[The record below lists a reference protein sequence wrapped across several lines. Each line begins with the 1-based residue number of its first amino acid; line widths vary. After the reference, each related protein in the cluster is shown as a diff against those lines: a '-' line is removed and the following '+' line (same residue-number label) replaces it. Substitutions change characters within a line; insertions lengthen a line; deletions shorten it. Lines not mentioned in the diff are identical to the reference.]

1 MTHTN
6 RAPLDTHDVF
16 VFPQSRAQ
24 RRLWMLAE
32 LDPDSTAYAIPLALR
47 IVGALDADALARS
60 LDALVRRHEI
70 LRTSYGAVD
79 GQPMQFVH
87 ESAAFELAREPLA
100 RDALPARLAAE
111 AATPFDLRRPRM
123 LRAALFELAPDE
135 HVLSLVI
142 HHIACDGW
150 SLDRIVGELD
160 AQYAYETGAAAG
172 APDEPALQYGDY
184 ATWEIEAGDALT
196 ADVGFWAERLAPL
209 APFPFPRAADAAP
222 PREPA
227 APPRRD
233 TPGRTTQRALAA
245 LAGRVEQCAR
255 DADTTPFVVLLA
267 AFAALLHRASGA
279 TRLAVGTPVANR
291 LRPEFE
297 PMIGFFANTLVLD
310 IDVSGEPDFATLVA
324 RCRGVVLEAFAH
336 ANAPFDE
343 VARRHAR
350 DAVDTPLFHALFA
363 LQSAPLRMPRLGTLS
378 IDVVPVYPAAAKFDL
393 TLMLEPRAD
402 ALHAALEHRCDVLDA
417 QTADTWLASFADLVD
432 AVLRAPHEP
441 IARLPLPE
449 LAPPPAV
456 PSPAGPVVSAAT
468 RAGDDGGRS
477 GNPDADA
484 DAAPRRTP
492 PATPTERALADVWA
506 RILGREPGRDDSFFS
521 LGGDSLSA
529 LRAIVEARGKGLHL
543 TPAQMLGGVSLR
555 ALADALDHEPLT
567 HAPLVATRDAAGEP
581 CADDA
586 LPPTPII
593 AWFAQLGLAAPNHWA
608 QTIVVETAHAI
619 APEPLRDALRQ
630 LAAQHPALRQRVT
643 LDAGRAS
650 VAFEPDDGGN
660 GGDGGEQR
668 TPERFPL
675 DVCTVASDD
684 EARDVIASLAAR
696 LDLRHGPLARA
707 ALIGRDG
714 APPLVALA
722 VHHVAVDALSWS
734 VLLHQLAASLGGD
747 APPPAPAA
755 SLAHWHRAASAA
767 ALAADPAPWLALAA
781 RGFAA
786 LPTRSD
792 AVAPGSEADTR
803 VDTWRLSPAQ
813 TTRLLDS
820 GPAGG
825 RSRTQAILIASLCA
839 ALAPALDS
847 ERVALTLEH
856 HGRDGEHGVDVS
868 ALVGW
873 FTALSPI
880 VLDDCLR
887 DAPLDLLAR
896 AAHALAALAPRR
908 HEYGLA
914 RWLGASQDARQRLD
928 AAGLPEISFNFLGV
942 IGRPANG
949 TFALR
954 PDLIAGERDGAN
966 RRSFTL
972 DVVAS
977 VIDGELRMDWRYSP
991 KVLDP
996 QHMRD
1001 AAQRWIAR
1009 LDALLDA
1016 IAAAPRLA
1024 ADHPLARLAQHE
1036 MDELA
1041 PAIADAAIVA
1051 SLTPLQEGML
1061 FEASAHH
1068 ASTAFHEQITAA
1080 VDGPLDLPR
1089 FVAAWQTM
1097 LERHDALRAGF
1108 VARAGGRPI
1117 QFVGAQAALPVT
1129 RLDWSD
1135 ASTPAEQDARLA
1147 QWLRDDAAQPF
1158 DLSHPPLMRL
1168 AIAMLGPQ
1176 RHRWLWSFH
1185 HILLD
1190 GWSIPVFFR
1199 ELIAIYAGRDAAL
1212 PAPRRFAD
1220 HLAWL
1225 ALRAPGTAHEAWRA
1239 RLAGLAPAR
1248 LAAPARGPA
1257 RHARRDVALTRA
1269 ASGAIEQ
1276 LARGAGVTPG
1286 TVFNA
1291 AWALLLARSGVGA
1304 DVAFGVTLSGR
1315 SSGAPGADAMIGLFI
1330 NTLPLRVTLA
1340 PAQTVRGLLARMQQA
1355 LAELHASEHERLSD
1369 ILRAAGAD
1377 TNDLFDTLVV
1387 FENYPVEGNFAAP
1400 GGLVFARPDYHEHTN
1415 YPVTLA
1421 IIPGECFELR
1431 LEYDANRYPDAQ
1443 AAALVERLA
1452 RLVERF
1458 AATPGATLAEIGDEP
1473 AARHADGARDVP
1485 ALPAPHD
1492 GYDGAP
1498 PLAHA
1503 LFERAAAHRP
1513 DAPALIT
1520 PTDTVT
1526 YAALARRAGAI
1537 AARLRRLGAGPGT
1550 VVGMMLPRGVN
1561 AIASLLGI
1569 LKAGAAYLPLD
1580 PHYPAARL
1588 GYMLR
1593 DAGARV
1599 VIGAA
1604 ESGATALDLDGIV
1617 TLHIADLLES
1627 GDESRDESD
1636 ESDDNAAP
1644 LPAPPSSSLAYVI
1657 YTSGSTGEPKGVG
1670 VTHAG
1675 IANMCRAMHAG
1686 FAVDAQSRIFL
1697 FPPLTFD
1704 ASVAEIFTA
1713 LSSGAALVLPPEGAK
1728 QSDTSGALIDAA
1740 RAGSVTHVTLP
1751 PSLLAALD
1759 DADLAGVRTIV
1770 AAGEAAPAG
1779 LLARWARGRR
1789 VVNAYGPSEATVCA
1803 SLHVCDA
1810 HEPLPPIGA
1819 AIEGVRTVVL
1829 DDWLGVAPVGV
1840 AGEICV
1846 GGPALARG
1854 YLGRPGLTAAS
1865 FIPDPAAAEPGARL
1879 YRTGDRGI
1887 LLADGT
1893 IRYLGRAGG
1902 HVKLRGYRIDPDGIA
1917 GVLLRDASVREAL
1930 VDVTEYGR
1938 RPELTAFVIPR
1949 DATLDVDA
1957 LRAHAARALAPH
1969 EVPARFV
1976 VVPDWPLT
1984 SSGKIDRATLRD
1996 AHAPAPR
2003 TDAAVDAVADAPR
2016 DDVERWVRDAFRQVL
2031 GVPDARVDDDYFALG
2046 GDSILALQ
2054 VAAMML
2060 RHGIKIGAGEVLELR
2075 TPRAIADVC
2084 RTRAAADARALAP
2097 EPEPEAADV
2106 PLAPIQR
2113 WFLERGGDTPRRFTL
2128 DVRLAFAAPPDPDAL
2143 ARALAALALRHDAL
2157 RLRVAHR
2164 EDGWRQHYAARDG
2177 AALLPLAIAPAP
2189 LADDAALDA
2198 YAATLQA
2205 GLDPV
2210 HGPAARAGY
2219 VPHGP
2224 AGAPELIVVAHHLV
2238 VDVASW
2244 RILLADLDAC
2254 YGATRRG
2261 EAPPAAPRTTS
2272 YRRWNDMLAATAGAR
2287 DTERGFWETMLAATP
2302 RDADD
2307 TLGVPGRVDALDSVR
2322 LVFDA
2327 ALTGQLTGALN
2338 RVHDTRTQELLLA
2351 ALAHAWGRWTS
2362 GAALRLDVE
2371 GHGRQVPAGVDADLS
2386 QTVGWFTCV
2395 YPLRIE
2401 SGGDWDASIGRVK
2414 TLLRTVPDGGV
2425 GFGVLAG
2432 HGALVDAHPRAVS
2445 WNYLG
2450 TAADGDAGALPE
2462 LGARV
2467 AGGLP
2472 DGRAPGDPVLHP
2484 LAIDAAIAAGA
2495 LSIRFAYSGARR
2507 DAAAPP
2513 DIGRLAALTDDAIR
2527 SLCHHLVARLDALPA
2542 APQPSAPP
2550 LPGGE
2555 QLRPAELDALLLDL
2569 TDTE

>member
-47 IVGALDADALARS
+47 VVGALDADALSRS
-60 LDALVRRHEI
+60 LGALVRRHEI

-87 ESAAFELAREPLA
+87 EDAAFELARETLA

-111 AATPFDLRRPRM
+111 AATPFDLRRPQV

-196 ADVGFWAERLAPL
+196 ADVGFWADRLAPL
-209 APFPFPRAADAAP
+209 APFPFPRAADAAA

-227 APPRRD
+227 APSRRD
-233 TPGRTTQRALAA
+233 APGRTTQRALAAA

-279 TRLAVGTPVANR
+279 TRLAIGTPVANR

-363 LQSAPLRMPRLGTLS
+363 LQSAPLRTPRLGTLS

-432 AVLRAPHEP
+432 AVLRTPHEP

-449 LAPPPAV
+449 LAAPQPAV

-468 RAGDDGGRS
+468 RAGDGVGRS
-477 GNPDADA
+477 GNP

-555 ALADALDHEPLT
+555 ALADALDREPLT
-567 HAPLVATRDAAGEP
+567 HAPLAATRDAAGEP
-581 CADDA
+581 RADDA

-650 VAFEPDDGGN
+650 VAFEPDDGGAQPAP
-660 GGDGGEQR
+660 D
-668 TPERFPL
+668 RFPL

-684 EARDVIASLAAR
+684 EARAVIASLAAR
-696 LDLRHGPLARA
+696 LDLQHGPLSRA

-734 VLLHQLAASLGGD
+734 VLLHPLAAALGGD
-747 APPPAPAA
+747 APPPAPVA

-786 LPTRSD
+786 LPTQAG
-792 AVAPGSEADTR
+792 AVAPGFEADTR

-820 GPAGG
+820 GPAGA

-908 HEYGLA
+908 HEYGLV

-991 KVLDP
+991 KVLDS
-996 QHMRD
+996 QRMRD

-1036 MDELA
+1036 LDELA
-1041 PAIADAAIVA
+1041 PAVADAAIVA

-1068 ASTAFHEQITAA
+1068 ASTAFHEQITAV

-1097 LERHDALRAGF
+1097 LARHDALRAGF

-1135 ASTPAEQDARLA
+1135 ASAPAEQDARLA

-1168 AIAMLGPQ
+1168 AIATLGPQ

-1199 ELIAIYAGRDAAL
+1199 ELIAIYAGRDAEL

-1225 ALRAPGTAHEAWRA
+1225 ALRAPGTAHDAWRA

-1257 RHARRDVALTRA
+1257 LHARRDVALTRA

-1276 LARGAGVTPG
+1276 LARDAGVTPS
-1286 TVFNA
+1286 TVFDA

-1340 PAQTVRGLLARMQQA
+1340 PAQTVRGLLARVQQA

-1387 FENYPVEGNFAAP
+1387 FENYPVEGDFAAP
-1400 GGLVFARPDYHEHTN
+1400 GGLVFARPEYHEHTN

-1421 IIPGECFELR
+1421 VIPGERFELR

-1458 AATPGATLAEIGDEP
+1458 AATPDATLAEIGDEP
-1473 AARHADGARDVP
+1473 VARQALTEPAGVPAVVDVP
-1485 ALPAPHD
+1485 APRD
-1492 GYDGAP
+1492 GSDSAP
-1498 PLAHA
+1498 PLAHE
-1503 LFERAAAHRP
+1503 LFERAAARRP

-1520 PTDTVT
+1520 PTDTLT

-1537 AARLRRLGAGPGT
+1537 ATRLRRLGAAPGT

-1593 DAGARV
+1593 DAGARF

-1604 ESGATALDLDGIV
+1604 ESGSTALDVDGIV

-1627 GDESRDESD
+1627 GDESND
-1636 ESDDNAAP
+1636 ATAP
-1644 LPAPPSSSLAYVI
+1644 LRAPPSSSLAYVI

-1713 LSSGAALVLPPEGAK
+1713 LSNGAALVLPPEGAK
-1728 QSDTSGALIDAA
+1728 QSDTSSALIDAA
-1740 RAGSVTHVTLP
+1740 RAGRVTHVTLP

-1803 SLHVCDA
+1803 SLHVCDT

-1819 AIEGVRTVVL
+1819 GIEGVRTVVL
-1829 DDWLGVAPVGV
+1829 DEWLGAAPVGV

-2003 TDAAVDAVADAPR
+2003 TDAAADAVADAPR

-2054 VAAMML
+2054 VGATML

-2084 RTRAAADARALAP
+2084 RARVAADARALAP

-2113 WFLERGGDTPRRFTL
+2113 WFLERGGATPRRFTI

-2157 RLRVAHR
+2157 RLRVEHR
-2164 EDGWRQHYAARDG
+2164 DDGWRQHYAARDG

-2189 LADDAALDA
+2189 LADDAALAA

-2210 HGPAARAGY
+2210 RGPAARAGY

-2238 VDVASW
+2238 MDVASW

-2254 YGATRRG
+2254 YGAARRG
-2261 EAPPAAPRTTS
+2261 EAPPAMPRTTS

-2287 DTERGFWETMLAATP
+2287 ETERGFWETMLAATP

-2307 TLGVPGRVDALDSVR
+2307 TLGAPGRVDALDHVR
-2322 LVFDA
+2322 LAFDA
-2327 ALTGQLTGALN
+2327 ELTARLNGPLN

-2351 ALAHAWGRWTS
+2351 ALAHAWGRWTN

-2371 GHGRQVPAGVDADLS
+2371 GHGRQVPAGIDADLS

-2395 YPLRIE
+2395 YPLRID
-2401 SGGDWDASIGRVK
+2401 SGDDWDASIARVK
-2414 TLLRTVPDGGV
+2414 TLLRAVPDGGV
-2425 GFGVLAG
+2425 GYGVLAR

-2467 AGGLP
+2467 AAGGLP

-2527 SLCHHLVARLDALPA
+2527 SLSNHLAARLDALPA